1 MYGSIRRYRIVSG
14 NFDEIVNTVKEGLL
28 PLLEKAPGFLGY
40 YIVDTKDNKATSF
53 TICEN
58 QAGVDQANRVAMDWV
73 KKNLSKQLTDPEV
86 FAGNMPVAF
95 MHQHQR
101 V

>member
-1 MYGSIRRYRIVSG
+1 MYGSIRRYRIASG
-14 NFDEIVNTVKEGLL
+14 NFDEIVNTVKEGLV
-28 PLLEKAPGFLGY
+28 PLLEKTHGFLGY

-53 TICEN
+53 TICED
-58 QAGVDQANRVAMDWV
+58 QAAVDQANRVAMDWV
-73 KKNLSKQLTDPEV
+73 KKNLPKQLTDPEV